1 MGRQFRSRQAEVE
14 AGYIEG
20 VNTVLAEQVR
30 QVKVFLEDMEQATR
44 SKHSMVAVFLHDE
57 IATAEELERMIRDI
71 EVHELTEEELADR

>member
-1 MGRQFRSRQAEVE
+1 M
-14 AGYIEG
+14 
-20 VNTVLAEQVR
+20 
-30 QVKVFLEDMEQATR
+30 KVFLEDMEQATR